1 METIQYSLK
10 NNTDYSIDIRL
21 ALKYSQA
28 KQRQRDKN
36 FIQNSLV
43 IEETKTAEYTEQSE
57 YNFSSKN
64 TNNNY
69 RDEDDKNAIF
79 DKPCLDIYG
88 NRTCILFEISKDV
101 FQLRFLDK
109 NRNKMVNRT
118 EFYIQIPTL
127 VEKLYTVIVVEKIE
141 NLNMEIVAIHSP
153 PNNTSTVNNIITPS
167 LN

>member
-10 NNTDYSIDIRL
+10 NNISIDIRL
-21 ALKYSQA
+21 ALKYSQSR
-28 KQRQRDKN
+28 QRQKDKDIV
-36 FIQNSLV
+36 IQDQIIDNSKD
-43 IEETKTAEYTEQSE
+43 ISKET
-57 YNFSSKN
+57 SKI
-64 TNNNY
+64 
-69 RDEDDKNAIF
+69 DKNAIF

-88 NRTCILFEISKDV
+88 NRTCILFEVSNDL

-109 NRNKMVNRT
+109 NNNKTVNRN

-141 NLNMEIVAIHSP
+141 TSNMEIVAIHSP
-153 PNNTSTVNNIITPS
+153 PNNTSTVNDIITPS

>member
-10 NNTDYSIDIRL
+10 NNISIDIRL
-21 ALKYSQA
+21 ALKYSQSR
-28 KQRQRDKN
+28 QRQKEKTQV
-36 FIQNSLV
+36 QNNLV
-43 IEETKTAEYTEQSE
+43 IQDPKLDDNSKETNKL
-57 YNFSSKN
+57 
-64 TNNNY
+64 
-69 RDEDDKNAIF
+69 DKNAIF

-88 NRTCILFEISKDV
+88 NRTCILFEISKDI

-109 NRNKMVNRT
+109 TTNKTVNRN

-141 NLNMEIVAIHSP
+141 TSNMEIVAIHSP
-153 PNNTSTVNNIITPS
+153 PNNTSTVDNIITPS